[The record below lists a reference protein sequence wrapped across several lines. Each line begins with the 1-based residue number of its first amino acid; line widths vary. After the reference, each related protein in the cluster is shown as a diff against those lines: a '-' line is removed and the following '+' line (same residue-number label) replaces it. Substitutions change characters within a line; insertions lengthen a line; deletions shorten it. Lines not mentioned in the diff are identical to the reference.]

1 MIPYDF
7 KYTTRYFNSAN
18 RLGLEKAKETLL
30 ENYDESIRNIDKLRY
45 AGNDHGVK
53 LTDKKHNA
61 MISFANSQL
70 GEKLKRI
77 VNAQKHLRSRQ
88 IRECK

>member
-30 ENYDESIRNIDKLRY
+30 ENYDESMRNLDNLRY
-45 AGNDHGVK
+45 DNGVK
-53 LTDKKHNA
+53 LTDKKHRA

-88 IRECK
+88 IN